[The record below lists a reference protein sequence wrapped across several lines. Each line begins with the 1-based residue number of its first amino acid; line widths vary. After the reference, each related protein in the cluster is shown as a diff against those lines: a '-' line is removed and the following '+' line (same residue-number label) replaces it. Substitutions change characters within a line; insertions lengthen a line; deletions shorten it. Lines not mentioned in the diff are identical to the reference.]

1 MFVLIDYMRKL
12 SSHKKQNRQLAC
24 AENQL
29 TGFYYDG
36 NFDLLCVK
44 QRQ

>member
-1 MFVLIDYMRKL
+1 MFVLIDCMRKL
-12 SSHKKQNRQLAC
+12 SSHRKQNRQLVGAG
-24 AENQL
+24 NQL

-36 NFDLLCVK
+36 NFDLLCIK